1 LRLSLII
8 PAFNE
13 ADRIV
18 PSLRKIVQYL
28 RAVEYESEILVVDDG
43 SPDKTSEV
51 AQNALTEF
59 LQEPSKVS
67 GRVISLQ
74 KNLGKGGAVATGMLA
89 ATGDVRIFT
98 DADLSTPINE
108 VEKVIPLIATGQ
120 YDVVIGSRAAE
131 ERTLVKKHQP
141 WYREM
146 MGRFF
151 NVLVQTFVFRG
162 FKDTQ
167 CGFKGFSAKAA
178 QYLFSRQKITGFTFD
193 VEMLYLA
200 KQAGFKIKEVA
211 IEWYNDERTTVG
223 AVSDSTKMIFELLR
237 IKQLHKGESVS

>member
-18 PSLRKIVQYL
+18 PSLKKIVQYL
-28 RAVEYESEILVVDDG
+28 QVAEYDSEILVVDDG
-43 SPDKTSEV
+43 SPDMTTEV
-51 AQNALTEF
+51 AQNALAE
-59 LQEPSKVS
+59 LLRVPSKVS
-67 GRVISLQ
+67 GRVITLK
-74 KNLGKGGAVATGMLA
+74 KNLGKGGAVAKGMLA
-89 ATGDVRIFT
+89 ASGDVRIFT
-98 DADLSTPINE
+98 DADLSTPIKE
-108 VEKVIPLIATGQ
+108 VEKVIPLIASGQ

-131 ERTLVKKHQP
+131 HHRLVKKHQP

-167 CGFKGFSAKAA
+167 CGFKGFSDKAA
-178 QYLFSRQKITGFTFD
+178 EYLFSRQKITGFTFD

-237 IKQLHKGESVS
+237 IKKLHKGDPVN